1 MLLFKLQNSMPPLLS
16 ALLLQSLAPHKA
28 PRLLLIQ
35 AKILSRLDMR
45 ASTTRDMSQ
54 AQSLAAIPLELVVKV
69 NLCKGT
75 KILQRLEVPKILLH
89 QT

>member
-16 ALLLQSLAPHKA
+16 ALLLQSLAPHTA

-54 AQSLAAIPLELVVKV
+54 AQSLAAIPLELLLKV
-69 NLCKGT
+69 DLCKRT
-75 KILQRLEVPKILLH
+75 QSVQRLEVPKMLLH
-89 QT
+89 RI